1 MKRRVRNGLAVV
13 VGLLLVYYGTPVVL
27 AIISLGEI
35 CAYSPAGIDLCGGS
49 SSAPTTSGSPTP
61 EPIPSVEPTIAARLC
76 KHPGV
81 RYKGTTREGAE
92 VCFTLTPDRSKW
104 VEIGFRFVPASG
116 CPHAGATGMSYYEGS
131 EPLTTPERISVRGF
145 TATIQGAQAE
155 GVLEDSTVCGNKTF
169 KWTAHRAP

>member
-1 MKRRVRNGLAVV
+1 VV
-13 VGLLLVYYGTPVVL
+13 VGALVAYYVIPVFVVV
-27 AIISLGEI
+27 ISLGEI
-35 CAYSPAGIDLCGGS
+35 CPYSPSGIGLCS
-49 SSAPTTSGSPTP
+49 QSAPTKPGPAAA
-61 EPIPSVEPTIAARLC
+61 AARPASALGKLC
-76 KHPGV
+76 KKPGI
-81 RYKGTTREGAE
+81 RYAGTTPQGTE
-92 VCFTLTPDRSKW
+92 VCLTLTRDSSKW
-104 VEIGFRFVPASG
+104 LEIGFRFVPASG